1 MEFVLSAIFVEY
13 PIEAMAQLALTPAP
27 MQAQDRIDQKSTE
40 QPAHSGFLF
49 GL

>member
-1 MEFVLSAIFVEY
+1 
-13 PIEAMAQLALTPAP
+13 MAQLALTPAP